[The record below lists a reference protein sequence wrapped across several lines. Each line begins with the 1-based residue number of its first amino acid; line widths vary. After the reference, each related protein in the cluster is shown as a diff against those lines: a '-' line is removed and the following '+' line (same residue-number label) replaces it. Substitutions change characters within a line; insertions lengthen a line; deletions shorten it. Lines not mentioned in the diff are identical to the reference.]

1 MGDESSKKAKKE
13 KKEKK
18 DKKDKKDKK
27 RSREEKGEGERDD
40 DARSNKKAAAMSAA
54 ANGVREARDGASA
67 NRLVTWD
74 SFEATCF
81 PSRIKSAL
89 ANAGF
94 TSPSEIQKRA
104 WPPACEGRDVV
115 AVAKTGSGKTL
126 AFLLPTV
133 YRLGLRHARDAR
145 STLPARTT
153 NESQGVPAPDALVL
167 APTRELAIQIHAEC
181 EKFGAPAGVRSAC
194 VYGGAPAWEQ
204 KNALKTLQGEIS
216 NTNTPAGSSLVGFVV
231 VATPGRLCDLMT
243 QNAVALKSC
252 FVVTLDEADRMLDMG
267 FEPQLRE
274 VFAAVPPA
282 PAETDAVGAGRQTTL
297 FTATWPKSVRKL
309 AGAFLA
315 EGASLSAGDA
325 DAARED
331 ENASDKKHAATR
343 VFLGGGDGADAGEL
357 SANKAVT
364 QRFIKAQDD
373 EKDKH
378 MYDLLSSLPE
388 GARVVAF
395 ANTKRRV
402 EMLSKTFWDFGF
414 GTCAVHGDK
423 QQKER
428 EAALKKFVDNECP
441 LMFATD
447 VAARGLDIKGVT
459 HVVNFDMARDV
470 ESYVHRIGRTGRAGE
485 LGESVTFWNP
495 DYDIACS
502 PALCKIARDA
512 GQDVPEWLA
521 KYEKGKESKQWKVAD
536 AVLKT

>member
-27 RSREEKGEGERDD
+27 RSREEKGEGERGD
-40 DARSNKKAAAMSAA
+40 DARSNKKAAAVSAA

-216 NTNTPAGSSLVGFVV
+216 NTNTPAGSSLVGF
-231 VATPGRLCDLMT
+231 L
-243 QNAVALKSC
+243 
-252 FVVTLDEADRMLDMG
+252 
-267 FEPQLRE
+267 
-274 VFAAVPPA
+274 
-282 PAETDAVGAGRQTTL
+282 
-297 FTATWPKSVRKL
+297 
-309 AGAFLA
+309 
-315 EGASLSAGDA
+315 SLI
-325 DAARED
+325 
-331 ENASDKKHAATR
+331 H
-343 VFLGGGDGADAGEL
+343 
-357 SANKAVT
+357 
-364 QRFIKAQDD
+364 I
-373 EKDKH
+373 
-378 MYDLLSSLPE
+378 
-388 GARVVAF
+388 
-395 ANTKRRV
+395 
-402 EMLSKTFWDFGF
+402 
-414 GTCAVHGDK
+414 
-423 QQKER
+423 
-428 EAALKKFVDNECP
+428 
-441 LMFATD
+441 
-447 VAARGLDIKGVT
+447 
-459 HVVNFDMARDV
+459 
-470 ESYVHRIGRTGRAGE
+470 
-485 LGESVTFWNP
+485 
-495 DYDIACS
+495 
-502 PALCKIARDA
+502 
-512 GQDVPEWLA
+512 
-521 KYEKGKESKQWKVAD
+521 
-536 AVLKT
+536 

>member
-204 KNALKTLQGEIS
+204 KNALKTCAAETVHPSTATATIGWI
-216 NTNTPAGSSLVGFVV
+216 V
-231 VATPGRLCDLMT
+231 VATPGRLCDLT
-243 QNAVALKSC
+243 LQRALTLANC
-252 FVVTLDEADRMLDMG
+252 FVVTLGEADRMLDMG

-274 VFAAVPPA
+274 VFTSVPRA
-282 PAETDAVGAGRQTTL
+282 PDASDAIGAGRQTTL

-315 EGASLSAGDA
+315 EGAGASADDAAA
-325 DAARED
+325 DAKR
-331 ENASDKKHAATR
+331 ASDETSDKHAATR

>member
-18 DKKDKKDKK
+18 EKKDKKDKK
-27 RSREEKGEGERDD
+27 RSREEKGEGDRGD
-40 DARSNKKAAAMSAA
+40 DARSNKKAAAVSAA

-67 NRLVTWD
+67 DRLVTWD

-89 ANAGF
+89 ASAGF

-133 YRLGLRHARDAR
+133 YRLGLRHASDAR

-153 NESQGVPAPDALVL
+153 NNGNVPAPDALVL
-167 APTRELAIQIHAEC
+167 APTRELALQIHLEC
-181 EKFGAPAGVRSAC
+181 EKFGACEKVRSAC

-204 KNALKTLQGEIS
+204 KNALKSLNGEIS
-216 NTNTPAGSSLVGFVV
+216 SGSLVGFVV
-231 VATPGRLCDLMT
+231 VATPGRLCDLMA
-243 QNAVALKSC
+243 QNAVTLNAC

-274 VFAAVPPA
+274 VFAAVPAA
-282 PAETDAVGAGRQTTL
+282 PAEHEKVGAGRQTTL

-315 EGASLSAGDA
+315 EGASRGDSGDA
-325 DAARED
+325 RDDANDED
-331 ENASDKKHAATR
+331 ASDKKKKHAATR

-378 MYDLLSSLPE
+378 MYDLLSSLSP

-402 EMLSKTFWDFGF
+402 EMLSKTFWNFGF
-414 GTCAVHGDK
+414 GTVSVHGDK

-428 EAALKKFVDNECP
+428 ELALKKFVDNECP

-485 LGESVTFWNP
+485 VGESVTFWNP

-512 GQDVPEWLA
+512 GQEVPEWLA

-536 AVLKT
+536 AVLKS

>member
-1 MGDESSKKAKKE
+1 MGDASSKKPKRE
-13 KKEKK
+13 KR

-27 RSREEKGEGERDD
+27 RSREAKGEEPRGD
-40 DARSNKKAAAMSAA
+40 DARVLKKAAVSAA
-54 ANGVREARDGASA
+54 AIGDDEARDDGASA
-67 NRLVTWD
+67 TRLVTWD

-81 PSRIKSAL
+81 PARIKSAL
-89 ANAGF
+89 TDAGF

-145 STLPARTT
+145 STLPARAVIS
-153 NESQGVPAPDALVL
+153 NGDDGGSVPAPDALVL
-167 APTRELAIQIHAEC
+167 APTRELAIQIQAEC
-181 EKFGAPAGVRSAC
+181 EKFGAPAGVKSAC

-204 KNALKTLQGEIS
+204 KNALKTCAAETVHPSTATATIGWI
-216 NTNTPAGSSLVGFVV
+216 V
-231 VATPGRLCDLMT
+231 VATPGRLCDLT
-243 QNAVALKSC
+243 RQRALTLANC

-274 VFAAVPPA
+274 VFTSVPRA
-282 PAETDAVGAGRQTTL
+282 PDASDAIGAGRQTTL

-315 EGASLSAGDA
+315 EGAGASADDAAA
-325 DAARED
+325 DAKR
-331 ENASDKKHAATR
+331 ASDETSDKHAATR

-378 MYDLLSSLPE
+378 MYDLLSALPE

-428 EAALKKFVDNECP
+428 EAALKKFTDNECP

-495 DYDIACS
+495 DYDVACS

-512 GQDVPEWLA
+512 GQAIPEWLQ

-536 AVLKT
+536 AVLAP